1 VNAKKKNWNDTGIIL
16 EQYWNNTLTDTGT
29 ILSLK
34 KKRLRFKRNTKCN
47 ENILEKRE
55 SNSIFEPERK
65 SFFYGKREKLIC
77 LYNLGCFKSSHKKE
91 ASLSSTN
98 LFSSLLFIF
107 LD

>member
-55 SNSIFEPERK
+55 SNSNFGPERI
-65 SFFYGKREKLIC
+65 SFFFVEKEK
-77 LYNLGCFKSSHKKE
+77 N
-91 ASLSSTN
+91 
-98 LFSSLLFIF
+98 
-107 LD
+107 

>member
-55 SNSIFEPERK
+55 SNSIFGPERI
-65 SFFYGKREKLIC
+65 SFSLWKKRKIDM
-77 LYNLGCFKSSHKKE
+77 
-91 ASLSSTN
+91 
-98 LFSSLLFIF
+98 FI
-107 LD
+107 